1 MQKLANNLV
10 EAMLALANAPGED
23 IDKASALQAILDIKD
38 PKRESLTV
46 IQCLIDMEEVDRT
59 LESDRNRPMS
69 V

>member
-10 EAMLALANAPGED
+10 EAMLALANAPGGD

-38 PKRESLTV
+38 PKRESLAV
-46 IQCLIDMEEVDRT
+46 IQCLIDLEEISQT
-59 LESDRNRPMS
+59 LDSGRNRPVS